1 MMMPTREQYV
11 ESLRQA
17 ALEVAERANELFPPL
32 EQRASVTVQI
42 TFNPDEVPLVQV
54 IQKIQPMEATWALI
68 GAKKE
73 GDAT

>member
-17 ALEVAERANELFPPL
+17 AMEVAERADELFPPL

-42 TFNPDEVPLVQV
+42 TFNPDEAPLVQV
-54 IQKIQPMEATWALI
+54 TQTIQPMEAMWALV
-68 GAKKE
+68 GE
-73 GDAT
+73 GSDESE